1 MPAPS
6 SSASRGRTPAQG
18 LNGGTDAV
26 ADRTD
31 QIGESPSRT
40 ERTKSERTRERLL
53 LAAATTPSRLGDAG
67 MRPADVGEEAGVQA
81 PAIYYY
87 WPSRE
92 QLIEEVVTV
101 GTIRLREYV
110 AAALAA
116 APPEATALD
125 RLDIAVDAH
134 LRQLMSESAFAH
146 VVIRNIG
153 QLPAAIRSRQ
163 IVEERQY
170 AAIWRELFAD
180 ALASGELQLRSG
192 PGPVPAADHRHP
204 ELGRRVVVTQ
214 AQLHRRGG
222 RDRAVHHPARCR
234 RCVSPG
240 GRPSV
245 PGQMANV
252 IL

>member
-1 MPAPS
+1 VPAPS

-18 LNGGTDAV
+18 PNGATEA
-26 ADRTD
+26 
-31 QIGESPSRT
+31 PSRT

-53 LAAATTPSRLGDAG
+53 LAAATTLSRLGYAG
-67 MRPADVGEEAGVQA
+67 MRLADVGEEAGVQA

-101 GTIRLREYV
+101 GTIRLRDYV

-146 VVIRNIG
+146 AVIRNIG

-180 ALASGELQLRSG
+180 AVASGELRSSLDPDLAQPLIIG
-192 PGPVPAADHRHP
+192 ILNSAAEWWSPKRSSIGAVVATAQSIIRH
-204 ELGRRVVVTQ
+204 GV
-214 AQLHRRGG
+214 A
-222 RDRAVHHPARCR
+222 ARC
-234 RCVSPG
+234 
-240 GRPSV
+240 
-245 PGQMANV
+245 
-252 IL
+252 